1 MLLSY
6 LLIVSP
12 IALFAKESSG
22 VNVVSSEAGITI
34 KHEYINGKHQ
44 VSGTIKNGKKV
55 KGDWMIGIGPK
66 DSEAF
71 EDFLYTKKNVT
82 NLSLSYTFDKALE
95 PGEYVAFVKFT
106 GMVDG
111 KLYDEKDGKTNA
123 LFASV
128 PVTSK
133 STDNPTNPVLTIKQE
148 DGDGKHKVT
157 ATIKQAKKV
166 KGTWLIGIGSKNTEA
181 IEGFRYSKKDATDLS
196 ISHTFDKQL
205 KPGKYIVFAKFM
217 GIVDGKKSALSASIL
232 VTIKSPENPVKPV
245 LTAKYKD
252 VNGKH
257 KVSGTIKQAKK
268 VKGTWLIG
276 VGSKDTEAIEGFRYS
291 KKNATDLSVSHTFDK
306 QLKPGEYIVFA
317 KFKGIVDGKKSALSA
332 SILVT
337 IKSPENPVKPVL
349 TAKYKDVNGKHKVSG
364 AIKQAKKVKGTWLI
378 GIGSKSSEAI
388 EGFQYIKENATAL
401 SLSHT
406 FDKQLKAGEYVAFVK
421 FVGVV
426 DEKVYGENNALF
438 ASAPVVIKSVENP
451 VKPVLTVNHEDVN
464 RKHKVSGTIKQAKKV
479 KGTWLIGIG
488 SKSSEAIE
496 GFQYIKENATA
507 LSLSHTF
514 DKQLKAGQ
522 YVAFVKFVGVVDEKV
537 YGENNALFASTPV
550 VIKSVEN
557 PVKPVL
563 TMKHQYV
570 NGKHKV
576 SATIKQAKK
585 VEGTWLIGIGSK
597 SAKVIEGFQYTKE
610 NETDLSVS
618 HTFSNQLKAGQYI
631 AFVQFIGVVDGKVY
645 EKNNP
650 LSSSTS
656 FEVKPIPNT
665 SIAGGVLPKTATN
678 YTSAIVGGVVLLLV
692 GTGILLYRRGAS
704 RSR

>member
-12 IALFAKESSG
+12 SALFAKESSEG
-22 VNVVSSEAGITI
+22 NVVSSEAGITI
-34 KHEYINGKHQ
+34 KHEYINGKHK

-66 DSEAF
+66 DSESF

-82 NLSLSYTFDKALE
+82 DLSLSYTFDKTLE

-106 GMVDG
+106 GIVDG
-111 KLYDEKDGKTNA
+111 KLYDEKNGKTNA

-133 STDNPTNPVLTIKQE
+133 STDNPTDPVLTIKHV
-148 DGDGKHKVT
+148 D
-157 ATIKQAKKV
+157 
-166 KGTWLIGIGSKNTEA
+166 
-181 IEGFRYSKKDATDLS
+181 
-196 ISHTFDKQL
+196 
-205 KPGKYIVFAKFM
+205 
-217 GIVDGKKSALSASIL
+217 VDGKLQVSA
-232 VTIKSPENPVKPV
+232 
-245 LTAKYKD
+245 
-252 VNGKH
+252 
-257 KVSGTIKQAKK
+257 TIKQAKK

-276 VGSKDTEAIEGFRYS
+276 VGSKNTEAIEGFRYS
-291 KKNATDLSVSHTFDK
+291 KKNATDLSVSHIFDK
-306 QLKPGEYIVFA
+306 QLKPGKYIAFV

-332 SILVT
+332 SVLVT

-349 TAKYKDVNGKHKVSG
+349 TVAYEDVNGKHQVSG
-364 AIKQAKKVKGTWLI
+364 TIKQAKKVKGTWLI
-378 GIGSKSSEAI
+378 GIGTKNAEAV
-388 EGFQYIKENATAL
+388 EGFQYTKENATDL

-438 ASAPVVIKSVENP
+438 ASAPVTVKSVENP
-451 VKPVLTVNHEDVN
+451 VKPILTVKHQYVN
-464 RKHKVSGTIKQAKKV
+464 GKHKVRATIKQAKKV

-488 SKSSEAIE
+488 SKNSKAIE
-496 GFQYIKENATA
+496 GFQYTKENATD
-507 LSLSHTF
+507 LSVSHTF

-522 YVAFVKFVGVVDEKV
+522 YIAFVKFIGVVDGKE
-537 YGENNALFASTPV
+537 YGENNTLFASTPV
-550 VIKSVEN
+550 TIKSVEQ

-576 SATIKQAKK
+576 SATIKQVKK
-585 VEGTWLIGIGSK
+585 VKGAWLIGIGSK
-597 SAKVIEGFQYTKE
+597 NAKALEGFQYTKE
-610 NETDLSVS
+610 NATDLSVS
-618 HTFSNQLKAGQYI
+618 HTFDKQLKAGQYV

-678 YTSAIVGGVVLLLV
+678 DTSAIVGGVVLLLV
-692 GTGILLYRRGAS
+692 GTGILFYRRGAS

>member
-12 IALFAKESSG
+12 SALFAKESSG

-111 KLYDEKDGKTNA
+111 KLYDEKEGKTNA

-133 STDNPTNPVLTIKQE
+133 STDNPTNPALTIKHE
-148 DGDGKHKVT
+148 DGGGKLKVS
-157 ATIKQAKKV
+157 AMIKQAEKV
-166 KGTWLIGIGSKNTEA
+166 KGTWLIGVGSKDTEA
-181 IEGFRYSKKDATDLS
+181 IEGFRYSKKNATDLS
-196 ISHTFDKQL
+196 VSYTFDKHL
-205 KPGKYIVFAKFM
+205 KPGEYIAFAKFK
-217 GIVDGKKSALSASIL
+217 GIVDGEKSALSASIL

-257 KVSGTIKQAKK
+257 KVSGT
-268 VKGTWLIG
+268 
-276 VGSKDTEAIEGFRYS
+276 
-291 KKNATDLSVSHTFDK
+291 
-306 QLKPGEYIVFA
+306 
-317 KFKGIVDGKKSALSA
+317 
-332 SILVT
+332 
-337 IKSPENPVKPVL
+337 
-349 TAKYKDVNGKHKVSG
+349 
-364 AIKQAKKVKGTWLI
+364 IKQAKKVKGTWLI

-438 ASAPVVIKSVENP
+438 ASTPVVIKSVENP
-451 VKPVLTVNHEDVN
+451 VKPVLTMKHQYVNG
-464 RKHKVSGTIKQAKKV
+464 KHKVNAAIKQAKKV

-488 SKSSEAIE
+488 SKNAKAVE
-496 GFQYIKENATA
+496 GFQYTKENATD

-563 TMKHQYV
+563 TVKHQYV

-576 SATIKQAKK
+576 SATITQAKK
-585 VEGTWLIGIGSK
+585 VKGAWLIGIGSK
-597 SAKVIEGFQYTKE
+597 NAKAIEGFQYTKE
-610 NETDLSVS
+610 NATNQSVS
-618 HTFSNQLKAGQYI
+618 HTFDKQLNAGQYI
-631 AFVQFIGVVDGKVY
+631 AFVQFIGVVNGKVY

-678 YTSAIVGGVVLLLV
+678 YTSAIGGGVVLLLV
-692 GTGILLYRRGAS
+692 GAGILLYRRGVSKS
-704 RSR
+704 R